1 MAKKDKAGKDR
12 SKTAAK
18 ARKAGKL
25 PKEIG
30 GVKISKTLR
39 KDGEKLIALLKHPLV
54 AEMAAAGLLAFAKE
68 MRARGKDGAEAR
80 TMDKP
85 KDEAAAA
92 RKSAGKTLG
101 DLAQMAAILGT
112 VFAATG
118 ANSKN
123 ATPNQER

>member
-1 MAKKDKAGKDR
+1 MAKKDGAKKGK
-12 SKTAAK
+12 
-18 ARKAGKL
+18 KAGKL

-54 AEMAAAGLLAFAKE
+54 AEMAAAGLTAFARE
-68 MRARGKDGAEAR
+68 MRAGNRDGAKRPGPEGGKSGGKPDGEAR
-80 TMDKP
+80 
-85 KDEAAAA
+85 AA

-112 VFAATG
+112 VFAATRPG
-118 ANSKN
+118 DDK
-123 ATPNQER
+123 TRH